1 VGVDI
6 SVGIVSRVGV
16 DISMDVDIST
26 GIDISVSVDISVGI
40 VSRVGVDISMGVDI
54 SVGIDISMG
63 VNIFTGVDISTEI
76 DRSTEND
83 RSVGSICAV
92 GSVRIAGKPVMT
104 SVDLTE
110 SPSSSLGFSSKAS
123 WRITEPTSSLFS
135 CFLRARRLVLVASP
149 NRERE
154 RRMGSNKIKTN
165 RAMAEMMNDMMSR
178 VSRKYIETTAAAG
191 KKS

>member
-16 DISMDVDIST
+16 DISTGIDSSVGIVSIVGVDIFVGIVFRVGVDIST
-26 GIDISVSVDISVGI
+26 GIDSSAG
-40 VSRVGVDISMGVDI
+40 
-54 SVGIDISMG
+54 
-63 VNIFTGVDISTEI
+63 I
-76 DRSTEND
+76 DRSAEND
-83 RSVGSICAV
+83 RSVGIDRAA
-92 GSVRIAGKPVMT
+92 GSVRIAGKRVMT
-104 SVDLTE
+104 SVDLTG